1 MKLSRIS
8 GRERMACDEKEAA
21 DCIEKEER
29 NREKKW
35 REAKWLTRWRKD
47 ENNNIKK

>member
-35 REAKWLTRWRKD
+35 RGKVVNEMEEGRK
-47 ENNNIKK
+47 